1 MLGGKGRVQSLIA
14 GKPAGTVDV
23 NGYRLYTIRSG
34 EAGRNAILELRFD
47 PGVKAYAFTFG

>member
-1 MLGGKGRVQSLIA
+1 MLGGQGHVQSLIG

-34 EAGRNAILELRFD
+34 KTAENAILELRFD
-47 PGVKAYAFTFG
+47 PGVRAYAFTFG